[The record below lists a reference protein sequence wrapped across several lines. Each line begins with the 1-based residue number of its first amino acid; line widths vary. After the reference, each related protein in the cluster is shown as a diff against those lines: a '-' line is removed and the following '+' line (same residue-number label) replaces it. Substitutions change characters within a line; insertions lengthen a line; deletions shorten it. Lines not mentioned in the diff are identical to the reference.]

1 MCPVRFVP
9 LHSLLKLYQQAGDTV
24 RADSMAQE
32 IIDKPVK
39 IPSENINRI
48 KTEARKWQKRT
59 LPLPPFKRGE

>member
-1 MCPVRFVP
+1 
-9 LHSLLKLYQQAGDTV
+9 LKLYQQAGDTV